1 MEKTRT
7 GTSAAVRVLALLVVL
22 GVLAI
27 PFALIGSGLSAIG
40 QGKDETL
47 HTLLRLAAL
56 LAISFIF
63 LQIMTG
69 AFRPQLRHY
78 FNAKKLQSTHMFFGL
93 AGFSLA
99 VGHFLLLIPSFW
111 EHWDALNHGFF
122 VLGPVALGLLL
133 LTVSTALLMRKI
145 PHIWNKIHVINYGIF
160 VVGIAHAMA
169 IGTQG
174 TMLSAR
180 IVLGIYAVLALA
192 GLGYRASQ
200 PDWRRRMTPAVVR
213 VRSKG

>member
-7 GTSAAVRVLALLVVL
+7 GASPAVRLLALLVVL
-22 GVLAI
+22 GVLAV

-40 QGKDETL
+40 HGKDETL
-47 HTLLRLAAL
+47 HALLRLAAL

-78 FNAKKLQSTHMFFGL
+78 FNARRLQSAHVAFGVT
-93 AGFSLA
+93 GFTLA
-99 VGHFLLLIPSFW
+99 VGHFLLLIPSLW
-111 EHWDALNHGFF
+111 EHWDVLNHGFF
-122 VLGPVALGLLL
+122 VLGPISLGLLL
-133 LTVSTALLMRKI
+133 LTVSTALMMRKI

-160 VVGIAHAMA
+160 AVGIVHGMA

-174 TMLSAR
+174 TMLATR
-180 IVLGIYAVLALA
+180 IVFGIYAVLVLA

-200 PDWRRRMTPAVVR
+200 PEWRRRMVPAAIR
-213 VRSKG
+213 VGKD

>member
-1 MEKTRT
+1 MEKARGSTTVIIRI
-7 GTSAAVRVLALLVVL
+7 LALLVVL
-22 GVLAI
+22 GVLAV
-27 PFALIGSGLSAIG
+27 PFILIGSGLSAIG

-69 AFRPQLRHY
+69 AFRPQLRRY
-78 FNAKKLQSTHMFFGL
+78 FNGKRLQSTHMFFGL
-93 AGFSLA
+93 AGFILA

-111 EHWDALNHGFF
+111 EHWGALNHGFF
-122 VLGPVALGLLL
+122 VLGPIALGLLL
-133 LTVSTALLMRKI
+133 LTVSTAMLMRKI
-145 PHIWNKIHVINYGIF
+145 PHIWNKIHVINYAIF
-160 VVGIAHAMA
+160 AVGITHAMA

-174 TMLSAR
+174 TTLAAR

-200 PDWRRRMTPAVVR
+200 PDWRRRMMPAAIR

>member
-1 MEKTRT
+1 MEKVRNSTT
-7 GTSAAVRVLALLVVL
+7 VAVRIVFVLVVL
-22 GVLAI
+22 GVLAV
-27 PFALIGSGLSAIG
+27 PFILVGSGLSAIG

-47 HTLLRLAAL
+47 HTLLQLAAL

-69 AFRPQLRHY
+69 AFRPQLRRY
-78 FNAKKLQSTHMFFGL
+78 FNTKKLQSTHVFFGV

-99 VGHFLLLIPSFW
+99 VGHFLLLVPSLR
-111 EHWDALNHGFF
+111 EHWDVLNHGFF
-122 VLGPVALGLLL
+122 ALGPVALGLLL
-133 LTVSTALLMRKI
+133 LTISTALMMRKI

-160 VVGIAHAMA
+160 AVGITHAMA

-174 TMLSAR
+174 TLLGAR

-200 PDWRRRMTPAVVR
+200 PDWRRRMSLATLR
-213 VRSKG
+213 VPRGG